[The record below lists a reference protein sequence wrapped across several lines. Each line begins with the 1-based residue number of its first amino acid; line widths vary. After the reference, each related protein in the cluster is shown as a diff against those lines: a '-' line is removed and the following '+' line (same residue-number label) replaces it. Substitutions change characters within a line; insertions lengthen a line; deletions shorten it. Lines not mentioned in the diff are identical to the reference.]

1 MMPALHGTEIRL
13 VPLAEAVA
21 ELRTVPDEFYEQAE
35 AFFG

>member
-1 MMPALHGTEIRL
+1 MPALRGTKIQL

-21 ELRTVPDEFYEQAE
+21 QLRTVPDDEYAAAE